1 MSAAPRKAVNGTPR
15 VDAVSDRELLARFV
29 RRADE
34 AAFTE
39 VVRRYGGL
47 VFGVCRRILDDS
59 HDAEDAFQATFLV
72 LVRSARKIRKR
83 RSLAAWLHGV
93 ALRVSSRA
101 ATRKHRLRERQVE
114 VQDMAAGSLEEITA
128 RYEQQVL
135 DEQLQQL
142 PERYRE
148 PLVLHYLQGR
158 SHQQVAAQLGL
169 SVSAVEGRLKRGRQ
183 ELRMKLIRHGV
194 GVGAALAAAHAAGST
209 VQAASLQPL
218 IAATAKAAAAHA
230 AGQISTTLISQEAAH
245 LAGKELAMIGTTKAA
260 TVLSVSA
267 AALIGVGVFNAA
279 GTSSGQGTSP
289 AGLSTLGGQLTQDVE
304 PARPFLLA
312 QVAGR
317 TGTATRAGS
326 SAAGSPAA
334 QEIPIAANL
343 QPLDLM
349 TRDDRTARI
358 EEALVEPTTLEFPGN
373 PLHDVMEYVSKV
385 HQVPIRLHRSLE
397 QAGVGA
403 DEEVTLEI
411 VGVTLRSALS
421 IILKDVGSRTGVPLD
436 YVIEDQVLYI
446 VTRTEA
452 DAMHDTRV
460 YPLQGLPEACTPEE
474 LARVIRNT
482 IQPGSWRPGSAETVS
497 GFMGGAYGSMPGG
510 LGGVGMSPP
519 GGMSPEGSAMGGP
532 GGAGGGGTA
541 SIEPLPGCLVITQS
555 QRAHREIADL
565 LRQLQR
571 LQMSIIPEPVPT
583 YRGGGYPGSGY
594 PGGPAPGAPGYPV
607 PGASLSPFAPGGA
620 GTPVPGPGAAPVS
633 E

>member
-1 MSAAPRKAVNGTPR
+1 MFAAPRKAVNGTPR

-289 AGLSTLGGQLTQDVE
+289 AGLSTLGGELAQDVE

-312 QVAGR
+312 QRGA
-317 TGTATRAGS
+317 
-326 SAAGSPAA
+326 PAA
-334 QEIPIAANL
+334 NRESTAASGL
-343 QPLDLM
+343 PGQAPSRHGELKEEPLDLM
-349 TRDDRTARI
+349 ARDDRTIHI
-358 EEALVEPTTLEFPGN
+358 EEMLTKDTTLEFPGN
-373 PLHDVMEYVSKV
+373 PLNDVVDYISEI
-385 HQVPIRLHRSLE
+385 HRIRIRLHPSLE
-397 QAGVGA
+397 QEGVSA
-403 DEEVTLEI
+403 DEEVNLI
-411 VGVTLRSALS
+411 INGVTLRSALS
-421 IILKDVGSRTGVPLD
+421 IMLKDLGERTGVPLD
-436 YVIEDQVLYI
+436 YVIEDQILYI

-460 YPLQGLPEACTPEE
+460 YPLRALPEVYTPEE

-482 IQPGSWRPGSAETVS
+482 IQPGSWRPGSVEAVS
-497 GFMGGAYGSMPGG
+497 GFMGGAYG
-510 LGGVGMSPP
+510 
-519 GGMSPEGSAMGGP
+519 MGGTGP
-532 GGAGGGGTA
+532 MGGAGAMSPAGGVSSEGAAPGGGGGGGVAAGSGTG

-571 LQMSIIPEPVPT
+571 LNEGVA
-583 YRGGGYPGSGY
+583 PGSMPGGPPGY
-594 PGGPAPGAPGYPV
+594 PGGGVPNY
-607 PGASLSPFAPGGA
+607 PGASF
-620 GTPVPGPGAAPVS
+620 
-633 E
+633 

>member
-1 MSAAPRKAVNGTPR
+1 MNRTPR
-15 VDAVSDRELLARFV
+15 VDAVCDRELLARFV
-29 RRADE
+29 RGGDE
-34 AAFTE
+34 AAFAE

-47 VFGVCRRILDDS
+47 VFGVCRRVLDDS

-72 LVRSARKIRKR
+72 LARSARKIRKR

-101 ATRKHRLRERQVE
+101 ARKKTRRWERQVE
-114 VQDMAAGSLEEITA
+114 VQDMAAGSLEEISA

-135 DEQLQQL
+135 DEQLQEL
-142 PERYRE
+142 PEKYRE

-158 SHQQVAAQLGL
+158 SNEQVAAQLGL

-230 AGQISTTLISQEAAH
+230 AGHVTTSLISQEAAH

-279 GTSSGQGTSP
+279 GTSSGEGTP
-289 AGLSTLGGQLTQDVE
+289 PRGLSTLGRQVTQDVE
-304 PARPFLLA
+304 PSPAFLLA
-312 QVAGR
+312 QVARR
-317 TGTATRAGS
+317 TGAATGAGPTADGSELASQSQRQAG
-326 SAAGSPAA
+326 PDV
-334 QEIPIAANL
+334 

-349 TRDDRTARI
+349 ARDDRTVHI
-358 EEALVEPTTLEFPGN
+358 EEALTTDTKLEFAAT
-373 PLHDVMEYVSKV
+373 PLQDVVQYMSEF
-385 HQVPIRLHRSLE
+385 HNIPIRLHKSLE
-397 QAGVGA
+397 QEGVGV
-403 DEEVTLEI
+403 DEEVNLI
-411 VGVTLRSALS
+411 VSGVTLRSAVS
-421 IILKDVGSRTGVPLD
+421 IMLKEIGFRTGVPLD

-452 DAMHDTRV
+452 DAMHETRV
-460 YPLQGLPEACTPEE
+460 YPLRTLPEAYTPEE

-482 IQPGSWRPGSAETVS
+482 IQPDSWRPGSAEVATS
-497 GFMGGAYGSMPGG
+497 GFMGGVYGA
-510 LGGVGMSPP
+510 VP
-519 GGMSPEGSAMGGP
+519 GGMSGIAGMGGVGAMPAGGASPEGAAPGGMGG
-532 GGAGGGGTA
+532 GAAGGSGTA

-571 LQMSIIPEPVPT
+571 LNESFPGPIP
-583 YRGGGYPGSGY
+583 GGPPGYPGVPNY
-594 PGGPAPGAPGYPV
+594 PNPGATGLPYSPRGT
-607 PGASLSPFAPGGA
+607 GAPTYGPGGA
-620 GTPVPGPGAAPVS
+620 PASARQ
-633 E
+633 